1 MTPDAA
7 AAFALRA
14 LGRLAEDPD
23 ELGALM
29 AAAGL
34 SPADLRAGAG
44 DPAFLGFVLDFVLQ
58 DEARAAALAV
68 AEGLP
73 EDGVRRARAALPGG
87 DVPDW
92 T

>member
-7 AAFALRA
+7 ADLALRA

-29 AAAGL
+29 ASAGL
-34 SPADLRAGAG
+34 SPADLRAGAA
-44 DPAFLGFVLDFVLQ
+44 DPAFQGFVLDFVLQ
-58 DEARAAALAV
+58 DEDRAAALAA

-73 EDGVRRARAALPGG
+73 EDGLRRARAALPGG